1 MKDEERFMMKNQP
14 PREHGVFYTLGG
26 RPGDP
31 NEKTRTHKG
40 FTLAECQG
48 RITQSDNQDYEVRTD
63 NKQGKAF
70 GLEN

>member
-31 NEKTRTHKG
+31 NEKPRTYKG

-48 RITQSDNQDYEVRTD
+48 RITQSDNQNYEMRTD

>member
-14 PREHGVFYTLGG
+14 PRKHGVFYTLGG

-31 NEKTRTHKG
+31 NEKPRNHKG

-48 RITQSDNQDYEVRTD
+48 RIEQSDNQNYEMRTD

>member
-31 NEKTRTHKG
+31 NEKPRNHKG

-48 RITQSDNQDYEVRTD
+48 RITHSDNQDYEVRTD
-63 NKQGKAF
+63 NKQGKADR
-70 GLEN
+70 LEN